1 MTRYKALV
9 ANVTRNLLWERILL
23 LFSVTRNQNIC
34 MKVHCVYKVVAKPS
48 PDLFPAMLSS
58 YASPQALSLIGRKVR
73 SGN

>member
-1 MTRYKALV
+1 MSQEIYYGK
-9 ANVTRNLLWERILL
+9 EFLL
-23 LFSVTRNQNIC
+23 LFSVTPNQNIC
-34 MKVHCVYKVVAKPS
+34 MKVHCVYKAVAKPS